1 MVWKKCYMD
10 DISLC
15 TSNYLCLQLCLSDL
29 VESIK
34 MVELMDKSY
43 KCQKMIRGRQGS
55 VIPSS
60 YIVMMKENSSM
71 SEMVSEYIQH

>member
-1 MVWKKCYMD
+1 M
-10 DISLC
+10 
-15 TSNYLCLQLCLSDL
+15 
-29 VESIK
+29 ESIK